1 MAKTIKRSF
10 FWKNIFLFS
19 TQSKW
24 QRRQRLQQRHG
35 LQVLF
40 DYGVHHHLEHHLDV
54 GGVRG
59 CGEVVV
65 DEFTGGVVERDE
77 GGGHEVG
84 RGVHVAVCTWRKR
97 QHLAPAAALRPETDA
112 CSASRP
118 PGWEVLAFILTLVDT
133 IGRAGGQVRQHVADQ
148 RSCAFGLVDLLRHG
162 GSNPPPGTQLLNHK
176 RY

>member
-1 MAKTIKRSF
+1 MAKTIKHSF
-10 FWKNIFLFS
+10 FFTLSHFPTRSN
-19 TQSKW
+19 W
-24 QRRQRLQQRHG
+24 QRRRPLQQGHG

-65 DEFTGGVVERDE
+65 DEFTGGGVERDE

-84 RGVHVAVCTWRKR
+84 RRVHVAVCTWRER

-112 CSASRP
+112 
-118 PGWEVLAFILTLVDT
+118 
-133 IGRAGGQVRQHVADQ
+133 
-148 RSCAFGLVDLLRHG
+148 
-162 GSNPPPGTQLLNHK
+162 
-176 RY
+176 

>member
-1 MAKTIKRSF
+1 MAKTIKHSF
-10 FWKNIFLFS
+10 FFFYIFPFFKAK
-19 TQSKW
+19 QRNW
-24 QRRQRLQQRHG
+24 QQRRALQQGHG

-65 DEFTGGVVERDE
+65 DEFTGGGVERDE

-97 QHLAPAAALRPETDA
+97 RHLAPAAALRP
-112 CSASRP
+112 
-118 PGWEVLAFILTLVDT
+118 LALLP
-133 IGRAGGQVRQHVADQ
+133 
-148 RSCAFGLVDLLRHG
+148 DLQSERF
-162 GSNPPPGTQLLNHK
+162 
-176 RY
+176 